1 MGHVDTCVTS
11 TLLAPG
17 GAGGGGIIG
26 NPAGPPNSPAFSMR
40 ERQGDRNR
48 DR

>member
-11 TLLAPG
+11 ALLAPG
-17 GAGGGGIIG
+17 VGGGGIAG
-26 NPAGPPNSPAFSMR
+26 NPARPPNSPAFSMR
-40 ERQGDRNR
+40 ERQRDRNR